1 VSLETRLR
9 AVEKATVCPR
19 CGQPV
24 GAADPADDH
33 KQLLRLASDEE
44 LSLLEAA
51 SELMEHLRCRLQG
64 REAPAPSRAEQILDV
79 TTRYAQVLAAQRRRP
94 PEAAG

>member
-24 GAADPADDH
+24 GAADH